1 VAVLAYKVPVLLVLV
16 EHLHNQVVEDPVELL
31 VLQTQPPVA
40 LEILGAYTVVAVA
53 DNQTMRKL
61 LLVVTEAGAQ

>member
-1 VAVLAYKVPVLLVLV
+1 
-16 EHLHNQVVEDPVELL
+16 VVEDPVELL

-40 LEILGAYTVVAVA
+40 LEILGAYTVVAEA